1 MPVPETAVNEN
12 CRLVFGKQQI
22 WTTMQLFDMQP
33 KPEAPFMHGLS
44 QHQLRHSILALD
56 PGHHAGAGGFVDNI
70 SH

>member
-1 MPVPETAVNEN
+1 MPVPETAVHEN
-12 CRLVFGKQQI
+12 RSIVFGKQQI
-22 WTTMQLFDMQP
+22 WLPRQLFDVQP
-33 KPEAPFMHGLS
+33 KPEATFMHGLS